1 AGPQIRALLERR
13 YSAWVH
19 DYEFPCVYMYK
30 PKRFCSS
37 NWVQKNELV
46 LLSAPL
52 IEVVCLFEMDML
64 LWLVCRP
71 TGIVS
76 TNIGGP
82 RTVSETHDFPPRLFN
97 NGDFIPLPFQLIL
110 APSIAKKQTQKIENQ
125 YADIGKG
132 SLFLS
137 RLSNN
142 GDWIPSPFQSTLAPL
157 TAIRQTPKIEKQHA
171 DIGGEHAFGTMKNLD
186 ELRSETAS
194 HRPDLA
200 FCYAHPRTETCLD
213 DMKGG
218 GVSCAVAFS
227 RYPQY
232 SCSTNGSSLMN
243 FIDIS
248 LGIQR
253 MGLPQPSGA
262 LSTVFAVHVEQA
274 LELYDPLVQLKV
286 ILLFSAHSLP
296 MSSQVVPSAWLGP
309 QTSDALKGYV
319 KKGVNEMLLI
329 PITFASAH
337 IYTK

>member
-1 AGPQIRALLERR
+1 
-13 YSAWVH
+13 
-19 DYEFPCVYMYK
+19 MYK

-218 GVSCAVAFS
+218 GSNELYRHLIRNSKDGPSPTKRSVVNRWPTHPAFIEI
-227 RYPQY
+227 R
-232 SCSTNGSSLMN
+232 
-243 FIDIS
+243 
-248 LGIQR
+248 
-253 MGLPQPSGA
+253 
-262 LSTVFAVHVEQA
+262 VHVEQA